1 MTEAAAAPAPAQTSA
16 PAPEAKPEP
25 PKEHKGE
32 PGTTLNR
39 VKSLADSLRQRR
51 ENRIIKAPAG
61 AEKPAAKADDKPEP
75 KAKAEPAGGDK
86 APEKREA
93 KDSDKAKAEPAKD
106 GPQRDE
112 HGRFVG
118 ADGGKDDKPAPK
130 DAPTKDS
137 EPPPAAARGASE
149 AKEAPKAEAKPEPP
163 EKRQEPAQKGD
174 SARLARTLVELRDA
188 RAEALELRKEAARAK
203 ELDEKLKR
211 AKGDEL
217 DDELFEEITGRSF
230 EQMVKDLAANK
241 VKFRAKSPLSPEM
254 RAIKAEVDAL
264 KAERAA
270 EQERVQREE
279 ARKQGE
285 AGRAKE
291 IELVRNWLPEV
302 EDKFPYLTSMEDAAD
317 QVLDAF
323 YAAWPRDNKG
333 RFIPGRKPDVEEI
346 AEQIEAYGAR
356 RFSAAGGNKRA
367 MVALLKDPKA
377 KALAIE
383 ILGLQQPAATET
395 TSPQRHDKG
404 NQSAP
409 AEGPRTLSNTV
420 TQDVPALVKKTKT
433 EEEEREALHAR
444 WRAAMAAQGR

>member
-1 MTEAAAAPAPAQTSA
+1 MSDAAAAPATATAQPVA
-16 PAPEAKPEP
+16 PAPEAKPEA
-25 PKEHKGE
+25 PKEHKGAE
-32 PGTTLNR
+32 GTTLNR

-51 ENRIIKAPAG
+51 EGRIIKAPAA
-61 AEKPAAKADDKPEP
+61 AEKPDAKADDKPEA
-75 KAKAEPAGGDK
+75 KAKAEP
-86 APEKREA
+86 EKREA
-93 KDSDKAKAEPAKD
+93 RDAKPEPAKD
-106 GPQRDE
+106 SGPQRDE
-112 HGRFVG
+112 HGRFTS
-118 ADGGKDDKPAPK
+118 AEGGKDADKPKPK
-130 DAPTKDS
+130 DTPAKDD
-137 EPPPAAARGASE
+137 EPPPAAAKGASE
-149 AKEAPKAEAKPEPP
+149 AKDKAEPPRAETKPEQPP
-163 EKRQEPAQKGD
+163 EKRQEPSQKGD

-188 RAEALELRKEAARAK
+188 RAEALQLRKEAARAK

-217 DDELFEEITGRSF
+217 DDELFEELTGRSF

-270 EQERVQREE
+270 EQERTQREE
-279 ARKQGE
+279 ARKAGE

-291 IELVRNWLPEV
+291 VALIKEWLPEV
-302 EDKFPYLTSMEDAAD
+302 EDKFPYLTSFDDAAD

-333 RFIPGRKPDVEEI
+333 NFIPGRKPDVEEV
-346 AEQIEAYGAR
+346 AEQIEAYGSR
-356 RFSAAGGNKRA
+356 RFSTAGGNKRA

-420 TQDVPALVKKTKT
+420 TQDVPALVKKTNT
-433 EEEEREALHAR
+433 EEEERAALHAR
-444 WRAAMAAQGR
+444 WRAAMRAQGR

>member
-1 MTEAAAAPAPAQTSA
+1 MSDAAAPATAPAQPAA
-16 PAPEAKPEP
+16 PPPEAKTAA
-25 PKEHKGE
+25 KTEHMGE
-32 PGTTLNR
+32 PGTVQNR

-51 ENRIIKAPAG
+51 ENRIIKAPA
-61 AEKPAAKADDKPEP
+61 ATEKPAVKADDKPEA
-75 KAKAEPAGGDK
+75 KAKAE
-86 APEKREA
+86 PEKREA
-93 KDSDKAKAEPAKD
+93 KDAKPEPAKD

-112 HGRFVG
+112 HGRFTS
-118 ADGGKDDKPAPK
+118 ADGGDKPKPK
-130 DAPTKDS
+130 DAPAKDD
-137 EPPPAAARGASE
+137 EPPPAAAKGASE
-149 AKEAPKAEAKPEPP
+149 AKDKADPPKAEAKPESPP
-163 EKRQEPAQKGD
+163 EKRQEPSQKGD

-188 RAEALELRKEAARAK
+188 RAEALQLRKEAARAK

-217 DDELFEEITGRSF
+217 DDELFEELTGRSF

-254 RAIKAEVDAL
+254 RALKADLDAL

-270 EQERVQREE
+270 EQERTQREE
-279 ARKQGE
+279 ARKAGE

-291 IELVRNWLPEV
+291 IELVKAWLPEV
-302 EDKFPYLTSMEDAAD
+302 EDKFPYLTSFEDAAD

-333 RFIPGRKPDVEEI
+333 NFIPGRKPDVEEI
-346 AEQIEAYGAR
+346 AEQIEQYGSR
-356 RFSAAGGNKRA
+356 RFSTAGGNKRA
-367 MVALLKDPKA
+367 MIALLKDPKA

-409 AEGPRTLSNTV
+409 AEGPRTLSNQV
-420 TQDVPALVKKTKT
+420 TQDVPALVKKTNT
-433 EEEEREALHAR
+433 EEEERAALHAR
-444 WRAAMAAQGR
+444 WRAAMRAQGR